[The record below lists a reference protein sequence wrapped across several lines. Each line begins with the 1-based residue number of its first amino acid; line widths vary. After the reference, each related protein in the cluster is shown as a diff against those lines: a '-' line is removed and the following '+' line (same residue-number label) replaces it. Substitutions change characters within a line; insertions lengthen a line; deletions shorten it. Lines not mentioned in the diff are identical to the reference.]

1 RRESADRSDDLE
13 LRRLIEQLFNRYLS
27 EEDIVL
33 NRTERAKLQNQV
45 VAEILGY
52 GRMQEL
58 INDDNATEIMVNGPT
73 DVWIE
78 QKGKLTLTDISFQ
91 DDEHVMRIINRI
103 VAPLGRH
110 VDEASPMV
118 DARLP
123 D

>member
-13 LRRLIEQLFNRYLS
+13 LRRLIERLFNRYMS

-52 GRMQEL
+52 GPIQEL
-58 INDDNATEIMVNGPT
+58 INDDNVTEIMVNGPT

-78 QKGKLTLTDISFQ
+78 QKGKLTLTDINFQ
-91 DDEHVMRIINRI
+91 DDEHVMRIIN
-103 VAPLGRH
+103 
-110 VDEASPMV
+110 
-118 DARLP
+118 
-123 D
+123 